1 MIDFDNFECVKLED
15 VAEFGR
21 AKAGYIYPAGTS
33 TIQISATKGQIDFL
47 EYPREVPTK
56 EVVIIPKNGI
66 EPKYF
71 NLILQRNVEKFI
83 AKYATGIN
91 IQEKEIGNFPIELF
105 NRETQKAFVRMMDHI
120 TDEIATAENELII
133 YKEMKKAFLGDLML

>member
-47 EYPREVPTK
+47 EYTNK
-56 EVVIIPKNGI
+56 GSC
-66 EPKYF
+66 
-71 NLILQRNVEKFI
+71 
-83 AKYATGIN
+83 
-91 IQEKEIGNFPIELF
+91 
-105 NRETQKAFVRMMDHI
+105 DHSSKW
-120 TDEIATAENELII
+120 N
-133 YKEMKKAFLGDLML
+133 

>member
-1 MIDFDNFECVKLED
+1 MWQNLKGKSRIHLSC
-15 VAEFGR
+15 
-21 AKAGYIYPAGTS
+21 GTS

-56 EVVIIPKNGI
+56 EVVIIPQNGI

-71 NLILQRNVEKFI
+71 NLILQRNVDKFI

-105 NRETQKAFVRMMDHI
+105 NRETQKPLF
-120 TDEIATAENELII
+120 
-133 YKEMKKAFLGDLML
+133 G